1 MVPQFGLGI
10 VEDHCATV
18 GFQPLKEIAC
28 EDIAFACDNSK
39 VSTMA

>member
-1 MVPQFGLGI
+1 MVI

-28 EDIAFACDNSK
+28 EDIAFSCDSGK
-39 VSTMA
+39 VSTIA